1 MKPFQLAILFSLCVA
16 LMIGLWRPA
25 DTGGIAAGIEGR
37 LLDLRFTFRGPLM
50 PPPDI
55 AILAID
61 DKTLAGLDAFPPPRS
76 ALADGLIAARERGA
90 LVVAFDLLLPGASEG
105 DEAFAKALAEREDT
119 ILAVSLGNT
128 ATVGDALAMALQGS
142 AIGIVQNPPPP
153 IGAGAL
159 GPHKAFLGN
168 ATLGHVNIA
177 LEPDGSLRR
186 MPLALTAPGG
196 ATIPAL
202 PLAALRVATGETL
215 TLLSGNAILSGNRRI
230 ALDAQ
235 NAAAINYFGP
245 ESTIPTI
252 SLLDAGEAAFDG
264 KIVFVGATAQGF
276 GDRVATPYDRRLPGV
291 EALATLTAN
300 IIAGQTLR
308 RDGVTWML
316 DIALGILI
324 ALVAVFAAARE
335 RPALAMGATVLVWLG
350 GWAVLMLGFSRF
362 LWLDATTLFA
372 AAIIAGLAGAMAR
385 RVVQR
390 NRATNLA
397 RYQSPLM
404 AETLAGSARPD
415 LDGRAQDAA
424 ALFIDAAAFTERSA
438 RLGPEKTAQFLR
450 DFHAGIERAAL
461 ASRGV
466 VEQYAGDGAMIVF
479 GLPTPSPEDAANT
492 LACIDRLFAECATL
506 NERLA
511 EQGEPPLGI
520 RVGAH
525 YGTVIASILGG
536 ATQAHVTLS
545 GDVVNAASRFQEVAK
560 TEGARIV
567 VSDALLDAAGMDA
580 RGGFEPVG
588 QVALRGRDGT
598 VDLWKRV

>member
-1 MKPFQLAILFSLCVA
+1 MTPLRLAVLFSLCAA
-16 LMIGLWRPA
+16 LIIGLWRPA

-37 LLDLRFTFRGPLM
+37 LLDLRFTVRGPRT
-50 PPPDI
+50 PPADI

-61 DKTLAGLDAFPPPRS
+61 DTALATLGAFPPPRS
-76 ALADGLIAARERGA
+76 ALADGLIAARGRGA
-90 LVVAFDLLLPGASEG
+90 RVVAFDLLLPGIAEG
-105 DEAFAKALAEREDT
+105 DAAFAEALVEREDAV
-119 ILAVSLGNT
+119 LAVSLGD
-128 ATVGDALAMALQGS
+128 AAAVGDALAVALRES
-142 AIGIVQNPPPP
+142 AIGVVRNPPPP
-153 IGAGAL
+153 FGTGAL
-159 GPHKAFLGN
+159 GPHEVFLDGT
-168 ATLGHVNIA
+168 TLGHVNIA

-202 PLAALRVATGETL
+202 SLAAIRAATGETL
-215 TLLSGNAILSGNRRI
+215 TLLSEEAVLSGDRRI
-230 ALDAQ
+230 AIDSQ
-235 NAAAINYFGP
+235 DAAAINYFGP
-245 ESTIPTI
+245 EGMIPTV
-252 SLLDAGEAAFDG
+252 SLVEADDAALDG

-300 IIAGQTLR
+300 MMAGETLR

-316 DIALGILI
+316 DIAL
-324 ALVAVFAAARE
+324 ALVAAVIAVFAAARE
-335 RPALAMGATVLVWLG
+335 RPSLAFGTTALVWMG
-350 GWAVLMLGFSRF
+350 GGAVLMGAFSRF
-362 LWLDATTLFA
+362 LWLDATTLLA
-372 AAIIAGLAGAMAR
+372 SLIVAGLAGAMAR

-390 NRATNLA
+390 NRAANLA

-404 AETLAGSARPD
+404 AETLAGSARPA

-424 ALFIDAAAFTERSA
+424 ALFIDAAGFTERSA
-438 RLGPEKTAQFLR
+438 RLGPEATASFLR

-461 ASRGV
+461 ASKGV

-479 GLPTPSPEDAANT
+479 GLPTPGPDDAGRA
-492 LACIDRLFAECATL
+492 LACIDGLFAECDAL

-511 EQGEPPLGI
+511 AQGEPPLGI

-560 TEGARIV
+560 SEGARVV
-567 VSDALLDAAGMDA
+567 VSGALLDAAGTEN
-580 RGGFEPVG
+580 GFERVG
-588 QVALRGRDGT
+588 LTELRGRDGS
-598 VDLWKRV
+598 VDLWKQV